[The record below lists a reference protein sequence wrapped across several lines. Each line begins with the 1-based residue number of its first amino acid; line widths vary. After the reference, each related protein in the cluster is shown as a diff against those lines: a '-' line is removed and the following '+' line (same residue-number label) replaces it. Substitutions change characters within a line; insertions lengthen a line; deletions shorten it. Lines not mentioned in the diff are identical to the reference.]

1 MKSTFTK
8 VNGRTR
14 NKARPLTKIDK
25 RVSKK
30 KNNHT
35 TAIKTFD
42 QPPNEPKTPE
52 IGKRSTMYKKKMDCE

>member
-30 KNNHT
+30 KT
-35 TAIKTFD
+35 IT
-42 QPPNEPKTPE
+42 QLQ
-52 IGKRSTMYKKKMDCE
+52 